1 LSDTDPNAVTKLLAE
16 IEGGDASAADRL
28 LPLVYAEL
36 RHLARSKLA
45 REPAGMTLQPTAL
58 VHEAY
63 LRLLGESGAVWKGK
77 AHFFAAAATAMRR
90 ILIERARQRRRIKH
104 GGELRRIEL
113 TDDAAIDQPET
124 LDLEALDE
132 ALTRLER
139 FDTRLGDV
147 VSLRFFAGL
156 SVEETAEAMGSSPRT
171 VKRDWNFARAW
182 LHRELSATTGQDGG
196 STSGGGVQA

>member
-1 LSDTDPNAVTKLLAE
+1 MSDTDPNAVTKLLAE

-113 TDDAAIDQPET
+113 TDDAAIDQPES

-196 STSGGGVQA
+196 SASGGGVQA